1 MKPRLSKELICLLSL
16 WLMAT
21 LCLLGKSN
29 SLQKYWTQRHHVSL
43 PLATPFAAI
52 DGQAQDAVDNSL
64 QKGPLA
70 FLSRQDPNEFALPES
85 PAPAVAKVREP
96 AAASAPLA
104 IATPG
109 PLASAEASST
119 AGVTTTPPASAIA
132 SNPADGAVAST
143 AIAAT
148 ASAASVDADTPAVAS
163 KNASVAT
170 SNNVVTANTA
180 SAAGNTAMNSA
191 NNAVTPVATGSVASS
206 GATTPGNSPANP
218 APHASATAATL
229 ASGSGSAPS
238 TSVPALNPQS
248 VATSPAGNSE
258 APAGV
263 AVPRYA
269 VAEKLALSKGDKIL
283 FAGDS
288 LMQGLVP
295 HITRGL
301 RRDGF
306 SHYLDAS
313 KQSTGFSYPATF
325 DWPGKIK
332 TAIVRDG
339 VNTVVIFIGA
349 NDAWSLASG
358 GKLYS
363 FGSPPWK
370 AEYTRRVRE
379 VVQFAHQHKARVMWL
394 ELPPMHYDNL
404 TKGRQVLNDIYRQ
417 VALEESAM
425 FIQTARV
432 VSDDQ
437 EKFGLFKTLADG
449 KMAQTRLD
457 DGVHFTKLGQTLISK
472 AVLQH
477 FTVQEAQQ

>member
-1 MKPRLSKELICLLSL
+1 MPLSAPRLSKELLCLLSL
-16 WLMAT
+16 WLIAT

-29 SLQKYWTQRHHVSL
+29 SLQKYWTQRHHASL

-52 DGQAQDAVDNSL
+52 DGMAQDALDAAL
-64 QKGPLA
+64 QEGPLA
-70 FLSRQDPNEFALPES
+70 FLSRQDPNEFIIPDAPSPMVAQVRPAHTPAAPLPADARLALTRALTPAATAAATPSSAPSAKSASANS
-85 PAPAVAKVREP
+85 PAPAASAADTASRELASNAGESAASVASHAEAEPGVAKSGGKPAASVAGM
-96 AAASAPLA
+96 AAASAP
-104 IATPG
+104 ATMV
-109 PLASAEASST
+109 ASAT
-119 AGVTTTPPASAIA
+119 NPASTINTAAA
-132 SNPADGAVAST
+132 SAAALPPVQV
-143 AIAAT
+143 AAT
-148 ASAASVDADTPAVAS
+148 ADT
-163 KNASVAT
+163 
-170 SNNVVTANTA
+170 
-180 SAAGNTAMNSA
+180 
-191 NNAVTPVATGSVASS
+191 
-206 GATTPGNSPANP
+206 
-218 APHASATAATL
+218 APM
-229 ASGSGSAPS
+229 P
-238 TSVPALNPQS
+238 
-248 VATSPAGNSE
+248 
-258 APAGV
+258 
-263 AVPRYA
+263 PRYA
-269 VAEKLALSKGDKIL
+269 QNEKLALTKGDKIL

-332 TAIVRDG
+332 TAIKRDG

-363 FGSPPWK
+363 FGSAPWK

-379 VVQFAHQHKARVMWL
+379 VVQFAHQHNARVMWL

-417 VALEESAM
+417 VAQEESAL
-425 FIQTARV
+425 FIPTARV

-449 KMAQTRLD
+449 KMAQTRTD

-477 FTVQEAQQ
+477 FSVQEAQQ

>member
-1 MKPRLSKELICLLSL
+1 MKHRISKELVCLLSL
-16 WLMAT
+16 WLIAT

-29 SLQKYWTQRHHVSL
+29 SLQKYWTQRHHASL
-43 PLATPFAAI
+43 PLATPFAAF
-52 DGQAQDAVDNSL
+52 DDQAQEAVDNSL
-64 QKGPLA
+64 QEGPLA
-70 FLSRQDPNEFALPES
+70 FLTRQDPNEFALPES
-85 PAPAVAKVREP
+85 PAPAVAKAHRP
-96 AAASAPLA
+96 APANAAITLAQSRTLAISASSRAARTAARPGASAAASNTGD
-104 IATPG
+104 ATVANTAVATI
-109 PLASAEASST
+109 ASASQ
-119 AGVTTTPPASAIA
+119 TTT
-132 SNPADGAVAST
+132 
-143 AIAAT
+143 
-148 ASAASVDADTPAVAS
+148 VDADAPAVAS
-163 KNASVAT
+163 KNASVT
-170 SNNVVTANTA
+170 TNNHVAIANAA
-180 SAAGNTAMNSA
+180 SAASNSA
-191 NNAVTPVATGSVASS
+191 NIAANNAASS
-206 GATTPGNSPANP
+206 PAATVAGNSPANP
-218 APHASATAATL
+218 ATPASITAAI
-229 ASGSGSAPS
+229 GN
-238 TSVPALNPQS
+238 VPAPNPQS
-248 VATSPAGNSE
+248 VSTSLAANGD
-258 APAGV
+258 APA
-263 AVPRYA
+263 PRYG
-269 VAEKLALSKGDKIL
+269 VTEKLALTKGDKIL

-332 TAIVRDG
+332 TAIMRDG

-417 VALEESAM
+417 VALEESAI
-425 FIQTARV
+425 FIPTARV

>member
-29 SLQKYWTQRHHVSL
+29 SLQKYWTQRHHASL
-43 PLATPFAAI
+43 PLATPFAAF

-70 FLSRQDPNEFALPES
+70 FLSRQDPNEFALPEA
-85 PAPAVAKVREP
+85 PAPAVAKVRAP
-96 AAASAPLA
+96 TAASAPLA
-104 IATPG
+104 LASPL
-109 PLASAEASST
+109 PLASAAASSAAAT
-119 AGVTTTPPASAIA
+119 EAIPPASAAAGNPGDGVGASTPVVTIA
-132 SNPADGAVAST
+132 SASQASSGDTDAPAM
-143 AIAAT
+143 
-148 ASAASVDADTPAVAS
+148 AS
-163 KNASVAT
+163 KNVAVAPG
-170 SNNVVTANTA
+170 NNVVTANAA
-180 SAAGNTAMNSA
+180 SAAGNSAINSA
-191 NNAVTPVATGSVASS
+191 NNAVTPVATGSVTAS
-206 GATTPGNSPANP
+206 GAVAAGNSPANP
-218 APHASATAATL
+218 ATHASATAATL
-229 ASGSGSAPS
+229 ANGSS
-238 TSVPALNPQS
+238 SVPAPNLQS
-248 VATSPAGNSE
+248 ITAGLAANGE
-258 APAGV
+258 TPAGV
-263 AVPRYA
+263 TAPRYA

-425 FIQTARV
+425 FIPTARV